1 MQNHVQKL
9 QEIRYFCVSIGVLLR
24 LQDFLNPIVRAY
36 LFLNL
41 KIYFTQ
47 GPEGSRLM
55 HKLAVKTTSLIPK
68 HTWVPW
74 IIIDGVFRQDYQ
86 DQAVENLLKL
96 ICKLSNGPQPAEC
109 I

>member
-1 MQNHVQKL
+1 
-9 QEIRYFCVSIGVLLR
+9 
-24 LQDFLNPIVRAY
+24 
-36 LFLNL
+36 
-41 KIYFTQ
+41 
-47 GPEGSRLM
+47 M
-55 HKLAVKTTSLIPK
+55 HKLAVKTTTLNPK

-74 IIIDGVFRQDYQ
+74 IIINGVFRQDYQ